1 MNPLRIKSLG
11 KLEKA
16 LIARHLGEMGLV
28 ERILS
33 GFSELKRDRII
44 VGPGDDAAVIEL
56 GETARIVVTTD
67 MLVENVHFRLDW
79 SYPEALGFKSVA
91 ANLSDIAAMGGE
103 AIGIV
108 ISLGIP
114 PMVPVKAV
122 DKMYRGISG
131 ALSLFGGSLLG
142 GDTVRSSAIIISI
155 SAIGVLVGERP
166 LLRSGARAGDK
177 VCMTGSVGGSELG
190 FMLLKRYFELTH
202 RSRKAALE
210 AWAERTAGY
219 FKGRLPSSLR
229 KTGYACIS
237 KHLMPSPRIREARV
251 LSAFGPSAMI
261 DVSDGLSA
269 DLMQVARAS
278 GVGLVLREKDIPIDT
293 NARAVAQA
301 LGTSPHKIALSSGE
315 EYEIV
320 FTIPAAKIRPAARA
334 LAKRCGTSIEVIG
347 EITEDKESV
356 VVIGTRGRKKALVET
371 GFRHF

>member
-1 MNPLRIKSLG
+1 MKPLGFKALG
-11 KLEKA
+11 KFEKE
-16 LIARHLGEMGLV
+16 LSARHLGEMGLI

-33 GFSELKRDRII
+33 GFSEPRRDRII
-44 VGPGDDAAVIEL
+44 VGPGDDAAVIEF
-56 GETARIVVTTD
+56 GETARVVVTIDT
-67 MLVENVHFRLDW
+67 LVEGVHFRLDW

-91 ANLSDIAAMGGE
+91 ANLSDIAAMGGQ
-103 AIGIV
+103 AVGIV

-122 DKMYRGISG
+122 DEVYRGISK
-131 ALSLFGGSLLG
+131 ALSLFGGDLLG
-142 GDTVRSSAIIISI
+142 GDTVRSSAISVSI

-177 VCMTGSVGGSELG
+177 ICMTGSVGRSELG
-190 FMLLKRYFELTH
+190 LMLLKRYFELTH
-202 RSRKAALE
+202 RPRKAALE

-219 FKGRLPSSLR
+219 FKKKLPSSLR

-237 KHLMPSPRIREARV
+237 KHLMPSPRIKEARV

-261 DVSDGLSA
+261 DISDGLSA

-278 GVGLVLREKDIPIDT
+278 GVGLVLREEDIPIDA

-301 LGTSPHKIALSSGE
+301 LGISPHKIALSSGE
-315 EYEIV
+315 EYEIL
-320 FTIPAAKIRPAARA
+320 FTIPIAKMRQAARA
-334 LAKRCGTSIEVIG
+334 LARRCGTAVEVIG

-356 VVIGTRGRKKALVET
+356 LVIGTRGRKRTLVET